1 MGVLPNDALTY
12 LDVLSNSAPIYL
24 GVLLNVAKTSLDVL
38 QNTATI
44 YLAALLNVAFFSQV
58 YMKHETTNSSQ
69 RIHFLILLWT
79 NKFPT
84 QRGDKSDMV

>member
-1 MGVLPNDALTY
+1 MLSFQCVFELSECASQCCFDLSVGVLPNDALTY

-58 YMKHETTNSSQ
+58 YMKHQATNS
-69 RIHFLILLWT
+69 
-79 NKFPT
+79 
-84 QRGDKSDMV
+84 